1 MNRVFL
7 PKNNKSL
14 EPIKVQKLE
23 PAEIY
28 FDKSIEI
35 INASGHISLFSYS
48 RLIATF
54 DRVESLLKEGRNIR
68 FVFLNTT
75 YISLDA
81 LAFLIGNIEYIIN
94 IYGKNRINGTY
105 SNSPLVN
112 QFLIDSGFF
121 QRIGA
126 PDKGGVSDED
136 ASLIAEKINLEFIS
150 GRFVDAD
157 TIDPLR
163 KQVLNNNIVLNSASD
178 KKIFR
183 ALSEAML
190 NVHHHAYLGTKYK
203 IGRFKEIKGRW
214 WLGGSFFK
222 KDETLYFVMYDIG
235 SGIPS
240 TMPRN
245 YKSYLE
251 SFTPKGEV
259 LDDSEL
265 ILLATQ
271 RGKSSTQKGHR
282 GRGIPDMHQIV
293 KDGHGHLQIVSGH
306 GCYSFNG
313 SFGTKALLPIGCRGT
328 LVIWTIFTKSL
339 QV

>member
-1 MNRVFL
+1 MIFS
-7 PKNNKSL
+7 NKSNKNKVI

-23 PAEIY
+23 PVQVH
-28 FDKSIEI
+28 FDEKLQI
-35 INASGHISLFSYS
+35 IDASGHVSLYSYS

-54 DRVESLLKEGRNIR
+54 DRVEILLKEGRNVDFI
-68 FVFLNTT
+68 FADTNF
-75 YISLDA
+75 ISLDA
-81 LAFLIGNIEYIIN
+81 LAFLIGNIEYIIS
-94 IYGKNRINGTY
+94 IYGRNRINGTY

-126 PDKGGVSDED
+126 ADKGGVDSED
-136 ASLIAEKINLEFIS
+136 KSRIAEKINLEFIS
-150 GRFVDAD
+150 GRFVNAD
-157 TIDPLR
+157 SIDPLR
-163 KQVLNNNIVLNSASD
+163 RQVLDNNIQLKTASD

-190 NVHHHAYLGTKYK
+190 NVHHHAYTGVKYQV
-203 IGRFKEIKGRW
+203 GRHSTIKGRW
-214 WLGGSFFK
+214 WLGGSFLK
-222 KDETLYFVMYDIG
+222 KDELLSFVMYDIG

-245 YKSYLE
+245 YHSFVE
-251 SFTPKGEV
+251 TFTPKGET
-259 LDDSEL
+259 LDDAEL
-265 ILLATQ
+265 ILLATK
-271 RGKSSTQKGHR
+271 RGKTSTKKGHR

-293 KDGHGHLQIVSGH
+293 ENGNGHLQIVSGH

-313 SFGTKALLPIGCRGT
+313 TFGTQALLPLGCRGT